1 MVPLLSECL
10 RFAQYLLRAEDA
22 SEGARRRPAPA
33 WAFSGA
39 AKALF
44 WAGMAVLMG
53 LGLARLG

>member
-10 RFAQYLLRAEDA
+10 RFAQYLLRAEDG
-22 SEGARRRPAPA
+22 SDGARQRPVPA
-33 WAFSGA
+33 GVFAGA

-44 WAGMAVLMG
+44 WTGMALLMG

>member
-10 RFAQYLLRAEDA
+10 RFAQYLLRAEDG
-22 SEGARRRPAPA
+22 SDGARKRPAPA
-33 WAFSGA
+33 WALAGA

-44 WAGMAVLMG
+44 WTGMALLMG